1 MLPLHSL
8 IVLSPDVIHVQRD
21 QIGQNCAKE
30 EQICM
35 TVTELMTQNVE
46 HVEGAATNRN

>member
-8 IVLSPDVIHVQRD
+8 LAFSPDVIRVQRD

-35 TVTELMTQNVE
+35 TVTELMTKNEE
-46 HVEGAATNRN
+46 HLEGTTINRN